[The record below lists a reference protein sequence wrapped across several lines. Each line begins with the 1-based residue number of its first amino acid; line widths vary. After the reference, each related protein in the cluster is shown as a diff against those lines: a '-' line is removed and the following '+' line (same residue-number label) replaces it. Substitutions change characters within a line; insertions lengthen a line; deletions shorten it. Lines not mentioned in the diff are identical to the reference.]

1 MVLNA
6 RSRESNLHAAMNSL
20 FLWNGQVS
28 KRVVETLNHYAF
40 CNSPRYQAEAI
51 QSISKDS
58 LHLART
64 IANDPERLIM
74 LPNDNFNWVGKAWE
88 TSALHT
94 SVMHDQVS
102 ALLVVLPL
110 PAGSPKG
117 TAGRLAN
124 AKNFALSAGT
134 RHKLTPEIS
143 LEQIL
148 PDASDQNIFEDNA
161 IRHVAHILAEEI
173 AGLSVHHKEFGK
185 FFDPHALPITKTEE
199 YYLPTYDQ
207 EQASTRGNMLV
218 MEHYFRDVL
227 QIPKE
232 TFQARNFFLLG
243 DRLTTARERAAQDQR
258 SVDRSE
264 HRFDH
269 LASFEVLSGIMHF
282 VMNQVQNIGKNAW
295 GGAGQDSVSL
305 SKLLEKLP
313 SHANINLKKIDFYA
327 WLRFLDVILRGLVLR
342 AAMVLLKVS
351 SPEKLYDTV
360 MPVMTFK
367 TLCGQIVRQFLMPS
381 IDRLE
386 AIGVKKIGGNTESGN
401 AVLLMHD
408 LMTVREIRHAIKHGH
423 PERMQRILKYW
434 TPMFYAGGSYNY
446 ANESMELLH
455 NLIHDWPADIS
466 PILRGGM
473 LVNNQGQPA
482 KHKETD
488 IRVEQFNKIIKSH
501 THGANA
507 RPGLLEKIT
516 PAIGHIQELTEQIYE
531 DLGVG
536 DEDQHHSKVSQHK
549 DVQILLKHFS
559 KSRIFEFP
567 FDKSSKHSV
576 VDLYRT
582 GLQRLAG
589 HDGGHAKHLRRHI
602 LRSRIRHAEEP
613 VVDGD
618 VIPPVS
624 QNLPSS
630 DQDVVELMRLEHEL
644 ELDNE
649 RPKLTLIEQLD
660 EAFNAWRE
668 GKNSNEDVYE

>member
-1 MVLNA
+1 MAGLSQFSLHTLITTLFTSDHSKITNVTNSYLGREGGIHLLETAFGDQALQNPNIRTWIMEKAAIICSQEASSLTDRAFGGRHYEDALYLRAPTHSLTVQRLKSFSVPQLLIIYECTTPRLQTFIKAVIGKNPTQTASRSARNPNMVHTMITSMVLNA

-51 QSISKDS
+51 QIISKDS

-102 ALLVVLPL
+102 AILVVLPL

-117 TAGRLAN
+117 TASQLAN

-161 IRHVAHILAEEI
+161 IRHVAHILSEEI

-243 DRLTTARERAAQDQR
+243 DR
-258 SVDRSE
+258 
-264 HRFDH
+264 
-269 LASFEVLSGIMHF
+269 SGLLKI
-282 VMNQVQNIGKNAW
+282 NVQNIGKNAW

-305 SKLLEKLP
+305 SKLLEKLS

-327 WLRFLDVILRGLVLR
+327 WL
-342 AAMVLLKVS
+342 
-351 SPEKLYDTV
+351 
-360 MPVMTFK
+360 
-367 TLCGQIVRQFLMPS
+367 
-381 IDRLE
+381 
-386 AIGVKKIGGNTESGN
+386 
-401 AVLLMHD
+401 
-408 LMTVREIRHAIKHGH
+408 
-423 PERMQRILKYW
+423 
-434 TPMFYAGGSYNY
+434 
-446 ANESMELLH
+446 
-455 NLIHDWPADIS
+455 
-466 PILRGGM
+466 
-473 LVNNQGQPA
+473 
-482 KHKETD
+482 
-488 IRVEQFNKIIKSH
+488 
-501 THGANA
+501 
-507 RPGLLEKIT
+507 
-516 PAIGHIQELTEQIYE
+516 
-531 DLGVG
+531 
-536 DEDQHHSKVSQHK
+536 
-549 DVQILLKHFS
+549 
-559 KSRIFEFP
+559 
-567 FDKSSKHSV
+567 
-576 VDLYRT
+576 
-582 GLQRLAG
+582 
-589 HDGGHAKHLRRHI
+589 
-602 LRSRIRHAEEP
+602 
-613 VVDGD
+613 
-618 VIPPVS
+618 
-624 QNLPSS
+624 
-630 DQDVVELMRLEHEL
+630 
-644 ELDNE
+644 
-649 RPKLTLIEQLD
+649 
-660 EAFNAWRE
+660 
-668 GKNSNEDVYE
+668 

>member
-102 ALLVVLPL
+102 AILVVLPL

-117 TAGRLAN
+117 TASRLAN

-173 AGLSVHHKEFGK
+173 AGLSVHYKEFGK

-295 GGAGQDSVSL
+295 GGTGQDSVSL

-536 DEDQHHSKVSQHK
+536 DGDQHHSKVSQHK

>member
-102 ALLVVLPL
+102 AILVVLPL

-117 TAGRLAN
+117 TASRLAN

-134 RHKLTPEIS
+134 RHKLTPEIP

-173 AGLSVHHKEFGK
+173 AGLSVH
-185 FFDPHALPITKTEE
+185 
-199 YYLPTYDQ
+199 
-207 EQASTRGNMLV
+207 
-218 MEHYFRDVL
+218 
-227 QIPKE
+227 
-232 TFQARNFFLLG
+232 QARNFFLLG
-243 DRLTTARERAAQDQR
+243 DRLTTAREWAAQDQR

-264 HRFDH
+264 HRFDL

-295 GGAGQDSVSL
+295 GGASQDSISL

-386 AIGVKKIGGNTESGN
+386 AIGVKKIGGNAESGN

-408 LMTVREIRHAIKHGH
+408 LMIVQEIRHAIKHGH
-423 PERMQRILKYW
+423 PERMQRILKHW
-434 TPMFYAGGSYNY
+434 TPMF
-446 ANESMELLH
+446 
-455 NLIHDWPADIS
+455 
-466 PILRGGM
+466 
-473 LVNNQGQPA
+473 
-482 KHKETD
+482 
-488 IRVEQFNKIIKSH
+488 
-501 THGANA
+501 
-507 RPGLLEKIT
+507 
-516 PAIGHIQELTEQIYE
+516 
-531 DLGVG
+531 
-536 DEDQHHSKVSQHK
+536 
-549 DVQILLKHFS
+549 
-559 KSRIFEFP
+559 
-567 FDKSSKHSV
+567 
-576 VDLYRT
+576 
-582 GLQRLAG
+582 
-589 HDGGHAKHLRRHI
+589 
-602 LRSRIRHAEEP
+602 
-613 VVDGD
+613 
-618 VIPPVS
+618 
-624 QNLPSS
+624 
-630 DQDVVELMRLEHEL
+630 
-644 ELDNE
+644 
-649 RPKLTLIEQLD
+649 
-660 EAFNAWRE
+660 
-668 GKNSNEDVYE
+668 

>member
-1 MVLNA
+1 
-6 RSRESNLHAAMNSL
+6 
-20 FLWNGQVS
+20 
-28 KRVVETLNHYAF
+28 
-40 CNSPRYQAEAI
+40 
-51 QSISKDS
+51 
-58 LHLART
+58 
-64 IANDPERLIM
+64 
-74 LPNDNFNWVGKAWE
+74 
-88 TSALHT
+88 
-94 SVMHDQVS
+94 
-102 ALLVVLPL
+102 
-110 PAGSPKG
+110 
-117 TAGRLAN
+117 
-124 AKNFALSAGT
+124 
-134 RHKLTPEIS
+134 
-143 LEQIL
+143 
-148 PDASDQNIFEDNA
+148 
-161 IRHVAHILAEEI
+161 
-173 AGLSVHHKEFGK
+173 
-185 FFDPHALPITKTEE
+185 
-199 YYLPTYDQ
+199 
-207 EQASTRGNMLV
+207 
-218 MEHYFRDVL
+218 
-227 QIPKE
+227 
-232 TFQARNFFLLG
+232 
-243 DRLTTARERAAQDQR
+243 
-258 SVDRSE
+258 
-264 HRFDH
+264 
-269 LASFEVLSGIMHF
+269 
-282 VMNQVQNIGKNAW
+282 
-295 GGAGQDSVSL
+295 
-305 SKLLEKLP
+305 
-313 SHANINLKKIDFYA
+313 
-327 WLRFLDVILRGLVLR
+327 
-342 AAMVLLKVS
+342 
-351 SPEKLYDTV
+351 
-360 MPVMTFK
+360 
-367 TLCGQIVRQFLMPS
+367 
-381 IDRLE
+381 
-386 AIGVKKIGGNTESGN
+386 
-401 AVLLMHD
+401 
-408 LMTVREIRHAIKHGH
+408 
-423 PERMQRILKYW
+423 MQRILKHW

-455 NLIHDWPADIS
+455 NLIHDCPADIS

-507 RPGLLEKIT
+507 CPGLLEKIT
-516 PAIGHIQELTEQIYE
+516 LAIGHIQELTEQIYE

-576 VDLYRT
+576 VDLYCT

-668 GKNSNEDVYE
+668 EKNSNEDVYE